1 MQIKFLQA
9 FNGDCIWISFTQSGF
24 TKNIL
29 IDGGTSTTYSYTDK
43 NKKPKDGALKLLV
56 ESLKEKKQ
64 ILDLVIL
71 THIDDDHIDGFLKWF
86 GKDKDAIQYIQEV
99 WFNAGRTIK
108 KYLND
113 VNSQVDSLKFK
124 ETTTLTSVKQGVDF
138 ENYIRDSGVWDERII
153 AQKDILNWNNVSFQ
167 ILSPGKEK
175 LEKLL
180 KEWHKKKPES
190 LLNTSRKTD
199 YSKTLKQL
207 IEEESFED
215 SFEEDDDPYNGSS
228 IAFILKRD
236 EENFLL
242 LGDSHPSEV
251 LIELDSL
258 GYDEN
263 NKLSVDM
270 IKLSH
275 HGSKKN
281 NPIEIFKIVDT
292 AKYVISTNGHTHNHP
307 DKATI
312 ARIVNVN
319 PEAKIYFNYPNLISK
334 IILDEDRIDF
344 PRVEYLDTESL

>member
-1 MQIKFLQA
+1 MKIKFLQA
-9 FNGDCIWISFTQSGF
+9 FNGDSIWISYADDGGN
-24 TKNIL
+24 KNIL
-29 IDGGTSTTYSYTDK
+29 IDGGTSATYSYTDK
-43 NKKPKDGALKLLV
+43 NKKYKDGALKLLV
-56 ESLKEKKQ
+56 ESIKEKKE

-86 GKDKDAIQYIQEV
+86 GKDKDAIQHIKEV
-99 WFNAGRTIK
+99 WFNSGRAIK

-113 VNSQVDSLKFK
+113 VNSEVDYVKFK

-138 ENYIRDSGVWDERII
+138 ENYIRDRGVWNEKII
-153 AQKDILNWNNVSFQ
+153 AQKDILNWNNITFQ
-167 ILSPGKEK
+167 ILSPGTEK

-207 IEEESFED
+207 IDED
-215 SFEEDDDPYNGSS
+215 IFEEDDDPYNGSS

-236 EENFLL
+236 EKKFLI

-258 GYDEN
+258 GYNDN

-292 AKYVISTNGHTHNHP
+292 YKYIISTNGDSHNHP
-307 DKATI
+307 DKVTI
-312 ARIVNVN
+312 ARIVAVN

-334 IILDEDRIDF
+334 IILGQDRIDF
-344 PRVEYLDTESL
+344 RNVEYLDTDSI

>member
-1 MQIKFLQA
+1 MKIHFLQA
-9 FNGDCIWISFTQSGF
+9 FNGDSIWISFTYIGVN
-24 TKNIL
+24 KNIL

-43 NKKPKDGALKLLV
+43 NKKHKDGALKLLV
-56 ESLKEKKQ
+56 ESLKEKNET
-64 ILDLVIL
+64 LDLVIL

-86 GKDKDAIQYIQEV
+86 GKDKEAIQHIKEI
-99 WFNAGRTIK
+99 WFNSGRTIK

-113 VNSQVDSLKFK
+113 FNSEVDSLKFK
-124 ETTTLTSVKQGVDF
+124 ESTTLTSVKQGVDF
-138 ENYIRDSGVWDERII
+138 ENYIRDNGIWDEKVI
-153 AQKDILNWNNVSFQ
+153 AQKDVPNWNNISFK

-180 KEWHKKKPES
+180 KEWNKKKPES
-190 LLNTSRKTD
+190 LLDTSKNTD

-207 IEEESFED
+207 IEED

-228 IAFILKRD
+228 IALILQNNEKS
-236 EENFLL
+236 FML
-242 LGDSHPSEV
+242 LGDSHPTEI
-251 LIELDSL
+251 LTELERLEFS
-258 GYDEN
+258 EN

-292 AKYVISTNGHTHNHP
+292 EKYVISTNGDTHNHP

-312 ARIVNVN
+312 ARIVATNHK
-319 PEAKIYFNYPNLISK
+319 AKIYFNYPNLISK
-334 IILDEDRIDF
+334 IVLEQDKIDF
-344 PRVEYLDTESL
+344 PKVEYLSTASL

>member
-1 MQIKFLQA
+1 MKIQFLQA
-9 FNGDCIWISFTQSGF
+9 FNGDSIWISFADAGSN
-24 TKNIL
+24 KNIL
-29 IDGGTSTTYSYTDK
+29 IDGGTSTTYSYMDK
-43 NKKPKDGALKLLV
+43 NKKHKDGALKLLI
-56 ESLKEKKQ
+56 ESLKEKKE

-86 GKDKDAIQYIQEV
+86 SKDKDAIQHIKEV
-99 WFNAGRTIK
+99 WFNSGRAIK

-113 VNSQVDSLKFK
+113 VKSEVDSLKFK

-138 ENYIRDSGVWDERII
+138 ENYIRDRGVWNERVT
-153 AQKDILNWNNVSFQ
+153 AQKDILNWNNISFQ

-180 KEWHKKKPES
+180 KEWHKRKPES
-190 LLNTSRKTD
+190 LLDTSRNTD

-207 IEEESFED
+207 IEED
-215 SFEEDDDPYNGSS
+215 IFEEDDDPYNGSS

-236 EENFLL
+236 EGVFLL

-251 LIELDSL
+251 LIELNSL
-258 GYDEN
+258 GYDDN

-281 NPIEIFKIVDT
+281 NPIEIFKIIDT
-292 AKYVISTNGHTHNHP
+292 DKYVISTNGDTHNHP

-312 ARIVNVN
+312 ARIIAVN
-319 PEAKIYFNYPNLISK
+319 PEAKIFFNYPNLISK
-334 IILDEDRIDF
+334 IVLGQDRIDF
-344 PRVEYLDTESL
+344 PNVEYLGTDSL